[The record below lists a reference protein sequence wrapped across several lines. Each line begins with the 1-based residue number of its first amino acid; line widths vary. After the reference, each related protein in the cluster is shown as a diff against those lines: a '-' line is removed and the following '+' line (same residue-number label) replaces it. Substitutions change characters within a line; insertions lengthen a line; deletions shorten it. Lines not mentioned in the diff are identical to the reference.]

1 MFNIQYSILK
11 LKSAFYLLVVACYL
25 LLASCNSTYT
35 SKKKGYFKVDFPERK
50 YITFQQEGF
59 PYTFEY
65 PAYAAIIKD
74 STYFD
79 SNPENPYWINI
90 DFPQFGGRIFLSY
103 KIVGGK
109 AIYKLKQANGSYRDS
124 IGINKF
130 DNMVNDAFNLTN
142 KNQAITN
149 SIKDS
154 MMHTPNGVTGV
165 FFKVGGNAATA
176 KQFFLSDTT
185 RHFLRGALYF
195 DVTPNADSLRPVQ
208 DFLQKDIEHMI
219 NSFRWV
225 DKNAN
230 SEKLPSPVFNNS
242 KPEMKKSS

>member
-1 MFNIQYSILK
+1 MFNIQCSISGLRTTCF
-11 LKSAFYLLVVACYL
+11 LLLTVFYFT
-25 LLASCNSTYT
+25 LASCNSTYT
-35 SKKKGYFKVDFPERK
+35 SKKKGYYKVNFPERK
-50 YITFQQEGF
+50 YVSFQQEGF

-65 PAYAAIIKD
+65 PVYASVIKD

-103 KIVGGK
+103 KIIGGK
-109 AIYKLKQANGSYRDS
+109 AVYKLKQQDGKYRDS
-124 IGINKF
+124 TGINSF

-149 SIKDS
+149 AIKDS
-154 MMHTPNGVTGV
+154 LMHTPNGVTGV

-176 KQFFLSDTT
+176 KQFFLSDSTKN
-185 RHFLRGALYF
+185 FIRGALYF

-208 DFLQKDIEHMI
+208 DFLQADIEHMI
-219 NSFRWV
+219 NTFRWTNQNTAV
-225 DKNAN
+225 
-230 SEKLPSPVFNNS
+230 PVLSFQRA
-242 KPEMKKSS
+242 K